1 MVVQKADVV
10 IIGGGVIGASIFYQ
24 IAKEKVEVV
33 LLEKSSIASGTSS
46 ACEGLIF
53 LQTKKPGIHLKMAM
67 QSADLFKTL
76 EDELDYKIEYVADGA
91 MVVIPEQN
99 QYNAMEK
106 FVQEQ
111 NKTGLEVKLLN
122 SDEAR
127 EQQPALSETVA
138 GSTFCSADAR
148 VNPILLTYG
157 FIEAATRY
165 NNAKVFTYTKVLG
178 IKRKNRTVEEVITN
192 RGNIKTNIVINAA
205 GIYAPEIGA
214 MVNLNI
220 PIKPRRGQLMVTE
233 TIPNIIK
240 GVLCTSNYIACKYDP
255 EIANNNGGGLTIE
268 PTANDN
274 YLIGATREFVGFNK
288 KVSYDGIES
297 IARNL
302 VSLLPAFRNVS
313 IIRFFA
319 GLRPYT
325 EDGLPILGKVEG
337 LEGFIMAAGH
347 EGDGIALSPITGR
360 LIAELVINGK
370 TSIPLYPFRLSRF
383 K

>member
-53 LQTKKPGIHLKMAM
+53 LQTKKPGIHLKMAI

-76 EDELDYKIEYVADGA
+76 EDELDYKIEYIADGA
-91 MVVIPEQN
+91 MVVIPGQN
-99 QYNAMEK
+99 QYNAMER

-122 SDEAR
+122 ADEAR

-192 RGNIKTNIVINAA
+192 RGNIKTNIIINAA

-214 MVNLNI
+214 MVDLNI
-220 PIKPRRGQLMVTE
+220 PIKPRRGQLIVTE
-233 TIPNIIK
+233 AIPNIIK

-255 EIANNNGGGLTIE
+255 EIANSNGGGLTIE
-268 PTANDN
+268 PTANGN
-274 YLIGATREFVGFNK
+274 YLIGATREFVGFNN
-288 KVSYDGIES
+288 KVSYDGIEG
-297 IARNL
+297 IAKNL
-302 VSLLPAFRNVS
+302 ISLLPAFRDVS
-313 IIRFFA
+313 IIRVFA

-337 LEGFIMAAGH
+337 LKGFIMAAGH

>member
-1 MVVQKADVV
+1 MVIQKADVV

-127 EQQPALSETVA
+127 EQQPDL
-138 GSTFCSADAR
+138 
-148 VNPILLTYG
+148 
-157 FIEAATRY
+157 
-165 NNAKVFTYTKVLG
+165 
-178 IKRKNRTVEEVITN
+178 
-192 RGNIKTNIVINAA
+192 
-205 GIYAPEIGA
+205 
-214 MVNLNI
+214 
-220 PIKPRRGQLMVTE
+220 
-233 TIPNIIK
+233 
-240 GVLCTSNYIACKYDP
+240 
-255 EIANNNGGGLTIE
+255 
-268 PTANDN
+268 
-274 YLIGATREFVGFNK
+274 
-288 KVSYDGIES
+288 
-297 IARNL
+297 
-302 VSLLPAFRNVS
+302 
-313 IIRFFA
+313 
-319 GLRPYT
+319 
-325 EDGLPILGKVEG
+325 
-337 LEGFIMAAGH
+337 
-347 EGDGIALSPITGR
+347 
-360 LIAELVINGK
+360 
-370 TSIPLYPFRLSRF
+370 
-383 K
+383 

>member
-53 LQTKKPGIHLKMAM
+53 LQTKKPGIHLKMAI

-165 NNAKVFTYTKVLG
+165 NNAKVFTHTKVLG
-178 IKRKNRTVEEVITN
+178 IKRKNRTIEEVITN
-192 RGNIKTNIVINAA
+192 RGDIKTKIVINAA

-214 MVNLNI
+214 MVDLNI
-220 PIKPRRGQLMVTE
+220 PIKPRRGQLIVTE
-233 TIPNIIK
+233 VIPEIIK

-255 EIANNNGGGLTIE
+255 KIANSNGGGLTIE
-268 PTANDN
+268 PTANGN
-274 YLIGATREFVGFNK
+274 YLVGATREFVGFNN
-288 KVSYDGIES
+288 KVSYDGIEC
-297 IARNL
+297 IAKNL
-302 VSLLPAFRNVS
+302 VSLLPVFKNVS
-313 IIRFFA
+313 IIRCFA

-325 EDGLPILGKVEG
+325 EDGLPILGEVEN